1 MAAIS
6 GANIVNDGLSYYLD
20 PSNPVCYSGTGT
32 SVYNLASSSLTG
44 GTLTNG
50 VLYDYS
56 KNGVMYCDGTNDYIA
71 IPDSNLLDL
80 GSSFTISAW
89 IKINDLTTATYH
101 SIYSSLDVTTNSLT
115 KGVSLMW
122 YRVNQFGINANSLLI
137 QYGQSAW
144 AWNVYCSD
152 TNTIND
158 TAIHHVAVT
167 VTAANTNNPTVK
179 FYLDGI
185 LKTTTWWGQST
196 KAAILYSTDLTSLRL
211 GSLFT
216 PANTGYYNAYSN
228 INIYNVQVWKK
239 ELSATEITQI
249 YNATKSRFLVSEN
262 IVTTGLLLNYD
273 LSNSNCY
280 SGTGTSIF
288 NIANSDNNGNLI
300 SSPTFTKTNGGSLSF
315 SGSSYITRSSALDA
329 GQNFSATAWIYPTS
343 IPGAGRAAIIGN
355 GYPFSTDNGWFFCIS
370 NNNFGTFQ
378 SLMISLGIDNLLKIS
393 NSYVFQLNQW
403 THVAVTVSGGGT
415 SVKLYA
421 NGVETSY
428 GFSGGSA
435 RTLVYTNNEFHIGM
449 RHSTT
454 PERFVGNIS
463 QVQIYNTTLTA
474 SEILQNY
481 NATKSRFI
489 LQPPVSEGLIL
500 NLDAGNRAS
509 YAGTGATWFDLS
521 GNRLNGTLVNGPTYS
536 GTGVSTV
543 ITCDGIDDYIE
554 VLDNSILDFGANNFT
569 VEYWFKKLATTTG
582 YDNIWG
588 VNKWNSGGGGA
599 GTNEWT
605 LEIGQGSSGTGD
617 SVAFAI
623 ESGST
628 TYMTSYSSL
637 TNALTQYH
645 QLVGI
650 RNGNKLELYLDG
662 SQLYSSTPAGFTTS
676 ISVNAIS
683 GRNLRISNSA
693 LNNYYSN
700 ASSAIVRLY
709 SKALSS
715 SEVLQNFNFYRSRY
729 GI

>member
-20 PSNPVCYSGTGT
+20 PSNPVCYSGTGA
-32 SVYNLASSSLTG
+32 SVYNLASTSLTG

-89 IKINDLTTATYH
+89 IKINDLSTATYH

-122 YRVNQFGINANSLLI
+122 YRVNQFGINAKSLII
-137 QYGQSAW
+137 QYGQNAW
-144 AWNVYCSD
+144 SWNVYCSD
-152 TNTIND
+152 ANTIND
-158 TAIHHVAVT
+158 TSIHHVVVT
-167 VTAANTNNPTVK
+167 VTAANTNSPTVK

-196 KAAILYSTDLTSLRL
+196 KAAILYSTNSTSLRL

-216 PANTGYYNAYSN
+216 PGDTGYYNAYSN

-239 ELSATEITQI
+239 ELSSSEITQI
-249 YNATKSRFLVSEN
+249 YNATKSRFLASEN

-280 SGTGTSIF
+280 SGTGASIF

-315 SGSSYITRSSALDA
+315 NGSSYITRGSALNV
-329 GQNFSATAWIYPTS
+329 GQNFSVTAWIYPTS
-343 IPGAGRAAIIGN
+343 LGARNAVVGN
-355 GYPFSTDNGWFFCIS
+355 GYPYTTDNGWLFCICD
-370 NNNFGTFQ
+370 NNFSLFQ
-378 SLMISLGIDNLLKIS
+378 ALFLSIGQNNVLIIS
-393 NSYVFQLNQW
+393 NSYVFQLNKW
-403 THVAVTVSGGGT
+403 SHIACSVFNGGS
-415 SVKLYA
+415 SVKFYV

-428 GFSGGSA
+428 GFTSGTS
-435 RTLVYTNNEFHIGM
+435 RTISYSTNEFNIGM
-449 RHSTT
+449 RNSST
-454 PERFVGNIS
+454 PERFAGNIS

-474 SEILQNY
+474 SDIQQNY
-481 NATKSRFI
+481 NATKNRFT

-509 YAGTGATWFDLS
+509 YSGIGTTWYDLS
-521 GNRLNGTLVNGPTYS
+521 DNRLNGTLVNGPTYS

-588 VNKWNSGGGGA
+588 VNKWNVGGGGA

-628 TYMTSYSSL
+628 TYMTSYSNL

-662 SQLYSSTPAGFTTS
+662 SQLYSNTPAGFTTS
-676 ISVNAIS
+676 ISVNNIS
-683 GRNLRISNSA
+683 GRNLRIANAA
-693 LNNYYSN
+693 LNNLYTN
-700 ASSAIVRLY
+700 TSSAIVRLY

>member
-56 KNGVMYCDGTNDYIA
+56 KNGVMYFDGTNDYIA

-101 SIYSSLDVTTNSLT
+101 AIFNSLDVVNNSST
-115 KGVSLMW
+115 KGVGFMW
-122 YRVNQFGINANSLLI
+122 YRVNQFGINANSLMI
-137 QYGQSAW
+137 QYGQNAW
-144 AWNVYCSD
+144 YWNVYSSD

-185 LKTTTWWGQST
+185 LKTSTWWNNGV
-196 KAAILYSTDLTSLRL
+196 KAAILYSSDITSLRL
-211 GSLFT
+211 GSLYT
-216 PANTGYYNAYSN
+216 PVSYYNAYSN

-262 IVTTGLLLNYD
+262 IVTNGLLLNYD

-280 SGTGTSIF
+280 PGTGASIF

-300 SSPTFTKTNGGSLSF
+300 SSPTFIKTNGGSLSF
-315 SGSSYITRSSALDA
+315 NGSSYITRSSALNT
-329 GQNFSATAWIYPTS
+329 GQNFSVTAWIYPTS
-343 IPGAGRAAIIGN
+343 LSGGGRNAVVGN
-355 GYPFSTDNGWFFCIS
+355 AYPFLTDNGWYFCIS

-378 SLMISLGIDNLLKIS
+378 SLMISLGQDNCIKIS
-393 NSYVFQLNQW
+393 NSYVFQLNSW
-403 THVAVTVSGGGT
+403 THIAVTVSGGGA

-435 RTLVYTNNEFHIGM
+435 RTLVYTNNEFNIGV
-449 RHSTT
+449 RHSAS
-454 PERFVGNIS
+454 EKFVGNIS

-474 SEILQNY
+474 SDILQNY
-481 NATKSRFI
+481 NATKSRFT

-509 YAGTGATWFDLS
+509 YAGTGTTWFNLS
-521 GNRLNGTLVNGPTYS
+521 ASNLNGTLTNGPTYAGTGSSTYISFDGTNDYISIVPS
-536 GTGVSTV
+536 GTSFT
-543 ITCDGIDDYIE
+543 Y
-554 VLDNSILDFGANNFT
+554 NRSAFT
-569 VEYWFKKLATTTG
+569 V
-582 YDNIWG
+582 
-588 VNKWNSGGGGA
+588 A
-599 GTNEWT
+599 G
-605 LEIGQGSSGTGD
+605 
-617 SVAFAI
+617 F
-623 ESGST
+623 
-628 TYMTSYSSL
+628 TYMTSLPTSYFGVILSKWNTGAGNDNEFILNTTDGNIFQFAVDFDDSLTPDAQTNDYVVSTTTIVANTWYYVAVTFDNGVMKMYVNGVLENTVTASVSTVKTNTNSSL
-637 TNALTQYH
+637 DIGRFGTTYYSTGRRG
-645 QLVGI
+645 LV
-650 RNGNKLELYLDG
+650 
-662 SQLYSSTPAGFTTS
+662 QLY
-676 ISVNAIS
+676 N
-683 GRNLRISNSA
+683 
-693 LNNYYSN
+693 
-700 ASSAIVRLY
+700 
-709 SKALSS
+709 KALSS
-715 SEVLQNFNFYRSRY
+715 TEVLQNFNFYRSRY